1 MHIVHRSK
9 FGEACRLAGAGL
21 RGAEQI
27 AAREHR
33 GNGLRLDRSGFGI
46 TLLADSAEQL
56 GRQAEIRERRANGN
70 LLNRPAKAQPS
81 KPVQADDFMLLD
93 SKIPGRDREQAETLT
108 GKRET
113 ETLDRIIR

>member
-56 GRQAEIRERRANGN
+56 GRQAEAFERRSNG
-70 LLNRPAKAQPS
+70 LLLRSACERVNPS
-81 KPVQADDFMLLD
+81 EPVQAD
-93 SKIPGRDREQAETLT
+93 ANA
-108 GKRET
+108 
-113 ETLDRIIR
+113 